1 MIDKKT
7 KTIQQ
12 KKSVPLITEKR
23 LQANRELLI
32 GQKIK
37 RLFPGHGDVI
47 GTVKKY
53 SVSNDAYYLTYADG
67 HHEWIP
73 FLDILGHLLRSWQ
86 RYEAKYI
93 ANELFHQ
100 VRLAALE
107 SEEVRNNPTRPKS
120 TLYTEGHS
128 DIFKVWD
135 SPDGIFWKEDTDKV
149 YYILEDKK
157 KCWMKIKIKD
167 IPRGKSLTDVRWV
180 FKLKDKNGVFE
191 KHRARI
197 VAKGHLQKRDI
208 DYFES
213 FAPTASHITIRLVI
227 AITAIPGFFSYDY
240 DAVCAFIAHLY
251 LYQSEST

>member
-1 MIDKKT
+1 VIDKKT

-167 IPRGKSLTDVRWV
+167 IYPSW
-180 FKLKDKNGVFE
+180 
-191 KHRARI
+191 
-197 VAKGHLQKRDI
+197 
-208 DYFES
+208 
-213 FAPTASHITIRLVI
+213 
-227 AITAIPGFFSYDY
+227 
-240 DAVCAFIAHLY
+240 
-251 LYQSEST
+251 